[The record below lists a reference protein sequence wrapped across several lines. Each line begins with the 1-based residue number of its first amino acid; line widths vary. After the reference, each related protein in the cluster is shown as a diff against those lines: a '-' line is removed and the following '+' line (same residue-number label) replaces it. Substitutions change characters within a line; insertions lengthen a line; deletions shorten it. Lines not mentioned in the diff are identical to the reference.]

1 AKQAQAAQTGGLTQ
15 QQNDSIARMLELFGN
30 VKDTAKRAF
39 AGQDVK
45 LRQEFQI
52 GVNDPND
59 LGSILGRAKIVLA
72 SAKTAANA
80 SALKDKGWIADDT
93 TEFEAVI
100 KQVGDIDKSQQDSQ
114 SVAITGTDDRNTAA
128 NSLYDDLLTI
138 QNAAN
143 IEFSSKDSG
152 KTQRQTARMSSAGL
166 DRIER
171 DLKHRVGFHLA
182 ITATILDRLLFEM
195 LGQLG
200 NLDIG
205 QTAVGFSN
213 RGEFAG
219 FFIAHGERVIT
230 QNMIALAVPQ
240 LGCDHDDIER

>member
-1 AKQAQAAQTGGLTQ
+1 MAVKRKFTFPMSTLLYEGDLIITATEGQAAFATKRLPANFVTDVRTKLTDLGGKTSAKQAQAAQTGGLTQ

-52 GVNDPND
+52 GVNNPND

-80 SALKDKGWIADDT
+80 AALKDKGWIVDDT

-114 SVAITGTDDRNTAA
+114 SVAITGTDDRNTVA

-152 KTQRQTARMSSAGL
+152 
-166 DRIER
+166 
-171 DLKHRVGFHLA
+171 
-182 ITATILDRLLFEM
+182 
-195 LGQLG
+195 
-200 NLDIG
+200 
-205 QTAVGFSN
+205 N
-213 RGEFAG
+213 RGTRDAFRLGIFPPAG
-219 FFIAHGERVIT
+219 GSAQPAPPT
-230 QNMIALAVPQ
+230 PPAPPKPNP
-240 LGCDHDDIER
+240 